1 MYDIALSV
9 GACVR
14 AGTRADVA
22 WMIAPE
28 VRDDA
33 LSFTPGGGRIGG
45 MAGGAFDGMLG
56 DAAERRLSSG
66 RYVQHRVTEF
76 EGSVCGLAAGT
87 AVAFL
92 VVPAAQFPARMWSMM
107 LDREP
112 VVIVATRSG
121 DEITQIRVQ
130 DAGQASQ
137 EDRAIIE
144 AGHCAAFI
152 QDDQIVTVLVPTPR
166 LVVAG
171 GGPIAEAL
179 AAQGRLLAWK
189 VSTNSRPEA
198 VAGLA
203 ATLTELDAIVVLGHD
218 VESSS
223 RCLMAALASQ
233 AGYIGAVGSK
243 AMQQSRADWLAYQD
257 VTDLRRVHG
266 PAGLDIQARN
276 PAEVAVAI
284 VAEILAG
291 RAKAS

>member
-1 MYDIALSV
+1 
-9 GACVR
+9 
-14 AGTRADVA
+14 
-22 WMIAPE
+22 
-28 VRDDA
+28 
-33 LSFTPGGGRIGG
+33 
-45 MAGGAFDGMLG
+45 
-56 DAAERRLSSG
+56 
-66 RYVQHRVTEF
+66 
-76 EGSVCGLAAGT
+76 
-87 AVAFL
+87 
-92 VVPAAQFPARMWSMM
+92 
-107 LDREP
+107 
-112 VVIVATRSG
+112 
-121 DEITQIRVQ
+121 
-130 DAGQASQ
+130 
-137 EDRAIIE
+137 
-144 AGHCAAFI
+144 
-152 QDDQIVTVLVPTPR
+152 VPTPR

-284 VAEILAG
+284 VAVIVAG

>member
-56 DAAERRLSSG
+56 DAAERRLTFG

-76 EGSVCGLAAGT
+76 EASACGLAAGT

-92 VVPAAQFPARMWSMM
+92 VVPAGQFPARMWSMM

-112 VVIVATRSG
+112 VAIVATRSG
-121 DEITQIRVQ
+121 DEITEIHVQ

-137 EDRAIIE
+137 EHRAIIE
-144 AGHCAAFI
+144 AGQCAAFI

-266 PAGLDIQARN
+266 PAGMDIQARN